1 MGYSKE
7 IEVGIK
13 HHQVR
18 HSCDT
23 LKDETS
29 ALYKS
34 SNLEDVPSEMGI
46 LVYELRVCYPN

>member
-1 MGYSKE
+1 MGQNKE

-18 HSCDT
+18 RSCVT
-23 LKDETS
+23 LKYETP

-34 SNLEDVPSEMGI
+34 SNLEDVPLETGI